1 MTEPWPSYPPE
12 MNAGRMEA
20 GAGPA
25 TYVAAA
31 AALTMLSANFEIQQA
46 VLLAHT
52 AGMDVL
58 WPGLTVA
65 ARQAKITAYSGW
77 LQSMV
82 AECSRLSAAC
92 AVVAASYTMARGDM
106 IPSVVSIQNR
116 IAQATAVATNFCG
129 INQPIITF
137 LDTTYVE
144 HWTQNAVQMNLY
156 DAQVI
161 TASAPVPKVPP
172 PPLVNA
178 AEPAMDAAQDA
189 VSSLAQST
197 AGSVVNQ
204 QAMDHASQFME
215 PAQEAI
221 SAPQKLLQ
229 PFQQV
234 FAAPQQMAQQLLSN
248 FQGMGNGMGSGTG
261 DGLAGSYIPFAA
273 NGVGVG
279 SPSLTGAGIGGGGFA
294 GSGAGVGSLRP
305 AITAAAAPP
314 GEALAAMASAQS
326 LTGGSKTAVP
336 ASSSALPGAGLGG
349 LGGAGMRG
357 KEETT
362 TRESTIEAGVAPIAD
377 TDTARANAIL
387 SQWLP
392 KRSGGLD

>member
-1 MTEPWPSYPPE
+1 
-12 MNAGRMEA
+12 MEA
-20 GAGPA
+20 GAGPG

-31 AALTMLSANFEIQQA
+31 AALTMLSANFEIQQT

-58 WPGLTVA
+58 WPGLTVG
-65 ARQAKITAYSGW
+65 ARQAKIMAYSGW

-106 IPSVVSIQNR
+106 IPSVVSVQNR

-161 TASAPVPKVPP
+161 TASAPVPKIPP
-172 PPLVNA
+172 PPLVNP

-189 VSSLAQST
+189 VSNLAQNT

-215 PAQEAI
+215 PAQEAM

-229 PFQQV
+229 PFQQA
-234 FAAPQQMAQQLLSN
+234 FSAPQQMAQQLLSN
-248 FQGMGNGMGSGTG
+248 FQGMGNSMGSGTG
-261 DGLAGSYIPFAA
+261 DGLPGSYPFAA
-273 NGVGVG
+273 NGVGMG
-279 SPSLTGAGIGGGGFA
+279 SSSPTGAGIGGGAFSS
-294 GSGAGVGSLRP
+294 SGGGVGSLRP

-377 TDTARANAIL
+377 TDTVRANAIL
-387 SQWLP
+387 LQWLP
-392 KRSGGLD
+392 KRSGRLD

>member
-1 MTEPWPSYPPE
+1 
-12 MNAGRMEA
+12 MEA
-20 GAGPA
+20 GVGPE

-31 AALTMLSANFEIQQA
+31 AALTMLSANFEIQQG

-92 AVVAASYTMARGDM
+92 SVVAASYTMARGDM
-106 IPSVVSIQNR
+106 IPSAVSIQNR

-137 LDTTYVE
+137 LDTNYVE
-144 HWTQNAVQMNLY
+144 HWTQNATQMNLY

-161 TASAPVPKVPP
+161 TASAPVPKIPP
-172 PPLVNA
+172 PPLVNP

-189 VSSLAQST
+189 VSNLAQNT
-197 AGSVVNQ
+197 AGSVANQ
-204 QAMDHASQFME
+204 HAMDHASQFME
-215 PAQEAI
+215 PAQEAM

-229 PFQQV
+229 PFQQA
-234 FAAPQQMAQQLLSN
+234 FSAPQQMAQQLLSSV
-248 FQGMGNGMGSGTG
+248 QGMGNGMGSGAG
-261 DGLAGSYIPFAA
+261 DGLPGSYIPFAT
-273 NGVGVG
+273 NGGGMG
-279 SPSLTGAGIGGGGFA
+279 SPLPNSGIGGGRFA
-294 GSGAGVGSLRP
+294 SAGGGVSGLRP
-305 AITAAAAPP
+305 ALTSAAAPP
-314 GEALAAMASAQS
+314 GEALAAMSSTQS
-326 LTGGSKTAVP
+326 LTGRSKTAVP
-336 ASSSALPGAGLGG
+336 ASSSALPGTGMGG

-377 TDTARANAIL
+377 TDTARANVIL

-392 KRSGGLD
+392 RRSGGLD